1 MYKAYSDKQIKRM
14 TEITEKLEAIHET
27 AELREGEDRGV
38 FTETE
43 QSDWNSLLEEY
54 NDIRSKVESLKGLE
68 CRTLADI
75 RANLKLPVNEA
86 IKINPDGQRYNDN
99 SEIRIFSKD
108 NLNELGPYIR
118 SQGKL
123 GMGNEELSAG
133 RYIKGL
139 ITGDWRNSLGEYE
152 LRALTTD
159 VSGTVFLPE
168 EISSTIIPLALKQSR
183 AVEAGILIIPM
194 STKKLTI
201 PKQLTSPETEWKAE
215 GAPFS
220 KSMDLSFG
228 PLELVCHTL
237 MSLISLSVELSQ
249 DSENVS
255 QEIQKAITRQLAL
268 DIDLAVLSG
277 ETPSPTGI
285 INTTGIQLEEATFP
299 LTDYSNFSSAFTKI
313 ENVNGTPGALV
324 ISSDLLGVLDKLV
337 SATELQ
343 PLLPPES
350 WKSYK
355 HLSSNQLI
363 SSGILGDFSQAV
375 LGVRTTM
382 NLALGDLS
390 GKVESSREAEDAFS
404 KMLIFIR
411 SYLRASVGIK
421 VPEFFC
427 HIKEEVV

>member
-1 MYKAYSDKQIKRM
+1 
-14 TEITEKLEAIHET
+14 
-27 AELREGEDRGV
+27 
-38 FTETE
+38 
-43 QSDWNSLLEEY
+43 
-54 NDIRSKVESLKGLE
+54 
-68 CRTLADI
+68 
-75 RANLKLPVNEA
+75 VNEA

-133 RYIKGL
+133 RFIKGL

-159 VSGTVFLPE
+159 VGGTVFLPE
-168 EISSTIIPLALKQSR
+168 EISSTIIPLALSKSR
-183 AVEAGILIIPM
+183 AVEAGIRIIPM

-215 GAPFS
+215 GAAFS

-255 QEIQKAITRQLAL
+255 LEIQEAITRQLAL
-268 DIDLAVLSG
+268 DVDLAVLSG
-277 ETPSPTGI
+277 SAPSPIGI

-299 LTDYSNFSSAFTKI
+299 LTDYSSFSSAFLI
-313 ENVNGTPGALV
+313 CL
-324 ISSDLLGVLDKLV
+324 
-337 SATELQ
+337 
-343 PLLPPES
+343 ES
-350 WKSYK
+350 
-355 HLSSNQLI
+355 LI
-363 SSGILGDFSQAV
+363 
-375 LGVRTTM
+375 
-382 NLALGDLS
+382 N
-390 GKVESSREAEDAFS
+390 
-404 KMLIFIR
+404 
-411 SYLRASVGIK
+411 
-421 VPEFFC
+421 
-427 HIKEEVV
+427 